1 MSPSTP
7 KYSWT
12 VLGALALLSVST
24 VYAQPIRE
32 STTQDQAQPMPAVLP
47 RDPVRHVRDET
58 LFKAHANSRL
68 QRLIPDTE
76 HYLSEVF
83 DLLGV
88 SVPTTT
94 TSIPT
99 ETPTETTVE
108 TPSSTGVHG
117 PFVKAEHG
125 VPTNLDATPVISSD
139 GVMYSSTVKHE
150 SGEPIANIDIG
161 PGWHGGKKLSAS
173 DLPFIFAAVETELAS
188 QWRNVIDSAD
198 ELGLH
203 ETFPL

>member
-32 STTQDQAQPMPAVLP
+32 STTQDQAQPLPAVLP
-47 RDPVRHVRDET
+47 RDP
-58 LFKAHANSRL
+58 
-68 QRLIPDTE
+68 RLIPDTE

-88 SVPTTT
+88 SLPTTT